1 MEATATPL
9 SSTRKGTRFES
20 ITALTYSVRFWFVIA
35 AIGQLIFAFYI
46 AALYGGAVVRGDLT
60 GWSKVMPRGYIPGDT
75 MGNITIGLHLLFAF
89 TLTVGGLLQ
98 VIPQVRNSFPTF
110 HRWNGR
116 FFIVGSIIAAVGG
129 LYLLW
134 VRGTV
139 GDTGQHLGTSL
150 NALMII
156 AFAILAWRYA
166 MQRDFVTHRRW
177 ALRLFLVVNGVW
189 FFRLGLMA
197 WLLIFQKPVG
207 FDGKT
212 FTGPFLTTL
221 TFAQTIIP
229 LLLLECYFYAQ
240 KKTTSNAARYA
251 ITAVLVVA
259 GLVSALGIV
268 GASMG
273 MWLPRI

>member
-1 MEATATPL
+1 
-9 SSTRKGTRFES
+9 
-20 ITALTYSVRFWFVIA
+20 
-35 AIGQLIFAFYI
+35 
-46 AALYGGAVVRGDLT
+46 
-60 GWSKVMPRGYIPGDT
+60 MPRGYIPGDT
-75 MGNITIGLHLLFAF
+75 VGNITIGLHLLFAF
-89 TLTVGGLLQ
+89 TLTAGGLVQ
-98 VIPQVRNSFPTF
+98 VIPQVRNTFPRF

-116 FFIVGSIIAAVGG
+116 FFIVGAIIAAVGG

-156 AFAILAWRYA
+156 AFAVLAWRYA

-207 FDGKT
+207 FDVKT

-221 TFAQTIIP
+221 TFAQTLLP
-229 LLLLECYFYAQ
+229 LLFLECYFCAQ
-240 KKTTSNAARYA
+240 RKSTDATVRFAVAAMLLA
-251 ITAVLVVA
+251 ATL
-259 GLVSALGIV
+259 LTALGIV

-273 MWLPRI
+273 LWLPRL